1 MSALVANIYI
11 ASTPGIRTLQVL
23 DTYLISSGRETL
35 QVHGANLT
43 STKPSRTDKDY
54 KTNEETMKVKIMV
67 NNNDESMSSL
77 N

>member
-1 MSALVANIYI
+1 MVAKK
-11 ASTPGIRTLQVL
+11 S
-23 DTYLISSGRETL
+23 ISRKHTRSKNLTNPGRETL
-35 QVHGANLT
+35 QSYGFNLT
-43 STKPSRTDKDY
+43 ISKPSRTDKDY